1 MKSARIAAQSRDRLD
16 ERFARLGSIDRL
28 RPPARGWIKAI
39 REALGMSTAQLAERM
54 GVRQPSVVGLERSE
68 EEGRIELAS
77 LRRAAE
83 ALDCTLVYALVP
95 NKPLATTIRERALA
109 LLRRRQQVV
118 AHTMLLEDQQVSGG
132 ITDAQVEDVVRNTS
146 PRQLWDRGAS

>member
-1 MKSARIAAQSRDRLD
+1 MKSARVAAQSRERLD
-16 ERFARLGSIDRL
+16 ERFAQLATDRL

-39 REALGMSTAQLAERM
+39 REALGMSTAQLAQRM

-95 NKPLATTIRERALA
+95 NQPLAATVRERALA
-109 LLRRRQQVV
+109 LLRRRRQFVE
-118 AHTMLLEDQQVSGG
+118 HTMLLEEQQVKEP
-132 ITDAQVEDVVRNTS
+132 ITEAQVEDALRNTN
-146 PRQLWDRGAS
+146 PRRFWD

>member
-1 MKSARIAAQSRDRLD
+1 MKSARVAAQSRERLD
-16 ERFARLGSIDRL
+16 ERFAQLATDRL

-39 REALGMSTAQLAERM
+39 REALGMSTAQLAQRM

-95 NKPLATTIRERALA
+95 NQPLAARVRERALA
-109 LLRRRQQVV
+109 LLRRRRQFVE
-118 AHTMLLEDQQVSGG
+118 HTMLLEEQQVKEP
-132 ITDAQVEDVVRNTS
+132 ITEAQVEDALRNTN
-146 PRQLWDRGAS
+146 PRRFWD